1 MVVGLGLGLVV
12 ELLTVWGQ
20 CGCLCMEGT
29 PRTLCTSV
37 LEAQAQPDAC
47 GLKLSGS
54 WCPVDVPLDAPFD
67 AEEATPTA
75 RFSPPFE
82 DAVNCREVRIWDD
95 AQNGYTAVKVCD
107 VDSLDVF

>member
-1 MVVGLGLGLVV
+1 MLVGLGLGLVV

-20 CGCLCMEGT
+20 CGCLCVEGT

-37 LEAQAQPDAC
+37 LEAQAQPNAC
-47 GLKLSGS
+47 GLQLGGS
-54 WCPVDVPLDAPFD
+54 WCPVDASGDD
-67 AEEATPTA
+67 EEATPIT
-75 RFSPPFE
+75 RYSPPVE

-95 AQNGYTAVKVCD
+95 ARNGYTSVKVCD